1 MFSEILRRARTYAT
15 LAQDDK
21 GESARSAFSPVTL
34 SGAASGNASRAVER
48 VLRASAPATNS
59 FAVFGTALR
68 SIQDPSTD
76 ARDDKDGFCFQRS
89 FGSLHSLRMTGRR
102 GLLNRDDRRGHPHAK
117 MVNVECRM

>member
-1 MFSEILRRARTYAT
+1 MNALSFDVLKA
-15 LAQDDK
+15 
-21 GESARSAFSPVTL
+21 SPYVTL
-34 SGAASGNASRAVER
+34 SGAASGNASREVEW
-48 VLRASAPATNS
+48 VLRVSAPATNS

-89 FGSLHSLRMTGRR
+89 FGSLRSLRMTGRR

-117 MVNVECRM
+117 MVNVECRIFDTFF